1 MAEII
6 IENTKKSKKWLWILL
21 VIVAIIVAAGVFY
34 YFWKIAGNG
43 SDVITDGGNSEVII
57 GGGLPEGFPSGLPI
71 MAGTI
76 LQSQETK
83 YESGIVQAISYSS
96 TESLIKIYNDYFK
109 SYLFLLKKISPLFFA
124 LIIFSCASRKDVVY
138 YQNIDTLSKPKESI
152 SYEIKI
158 QTDDLLMIIVSAEDQ
173 ERCLLQFRSS
183 SKPSYA

>member
-6 IENTKKSKKWLWILL
+6 IENQKKSKKWLWILL
-21 VIVAIIVAAGVFY
+21 VIVAIIVAVGVFY

-43 SDVITDGGNSEVII
+43 SDVITDGGNSEVVI

-96 TESLIKIYNDYFK
+96 TESLIKIYNDYS
-109 SYLFLLKKISPLFFA
+109 SYASSNGW
-124 LIIFSCASRKDVVY
+124 LIVNKQENDNNYFIYATKDSASL
-138 YQNIDTLSKPKESI
+138 NISI
-152 SYEIKI
+152 SQELPE
-158 QTDDLLMIIVSAEDQ
+158 QSFVIVAYTKNQ
-173 ERCLLQFRSS
+173 
-183 SKPSYA
+183 

>member
-6 IENTKKSKKWLWILL
+6 IENPKKSKKWLWILL
-21 VIVAIIVAAGVFY
+21 VIMAIIIAAGVFY

-96 TESLIKIYNDYFK
+96 TESLIKIYNDYS
-109 SYLFLLKKISPLFFA
+109 SYASSNGW
-124 LIIFSCASRKDVVY
+124 LIVNKQENDNNYFIYATKDSASL
-138 YQNIDTLSKPKESI
+138 NISI
-152 SYEIKI
+152 SQELPE
-158 QTDDLLMIIVSAEDQ
+158 QSFVIVAYTKNQ
-173 ERCLLQFRSS
+173 
-183 SKPSYA
+183 

>member
-6 IENTKKSKKWLWILL
+6 IENQKKSKKWLWILL
-21 VIVAIIVAAGVFY
+21 VIVAIIVAVGVFY

-43 SDVITDGGNSEVII
+43 SGVITDGGNSEVVI

-96 TESLIKIYNDYFK
+96 TESLIKIYNDYS
-109 SYLFLLKKISPLFFA
+109 SYASSNGW
-124 LIIFSCASRKDVVY
+124 LIVNKQENDNNYFIYATKDSASL
-138 YQNIDTLSKPKESI
+138 NISI
-152 SYEIKI
+152 SQELPE
-158 QTDDLLMIIVSAEDQ
+158 QSFVIVAYTKNQ
-173 ERCLLQFRSS
+173 
-183 SKPSYA
+183 

>member
-6 IENTKKSKKWLWILL
+6 IENPKKSKKWLWILL

-43 SDVITDGGNSEVII
+43 SGVITDGGNSEVVI

-96 TESLIKIYNDYFK
+96 TESLIKIYNDYS
-109 SYLFLLKKISPLFFA
+109 SYASSNGW
-124 LIIFSCASRKDVVY
+124 LIVNKQENDNNYFIYATKDSASL
-138 YQNIDTLSKPKESI
+138 NISI
-152 SYEIKI
+152 SQELPE
-158 QTDDLLMIIVSAEDQ
+158 QSFVIVAYTKNQ
-173 ERCLLQFRSS
+173 
-183 SKPSYA
+183 

>member
-6 IENTKKSKKWLWILL
+6 IENPKKSKKWLWILL
-21 VIVAIIVAAGVFY
+21 VIMAIIIAAGVFY

-43 SDVITDGGNSEVII
+43 SDVITDGGNSEVVI

-96 TESLIKIYNDYFK
+96 TESLIKIYNDYS
-109 SYLFLLKKISPLFFA
+109 SYASSNGW
-124 LIIFSCASRKDVVY
+124 LIVNKQENDNNYFIYATKDSASL
-138 YQNIDTLSKPKESI
+138 NISI
-152 SYEIKI
+152 SQELPE
-158 QTDDLLMIIVSAEDQ
+158 QSFVIVAYTKNQ
-173 ERCLLQFRSS
+173 
-183 SKPSYA
+183 

>member
-6 IENTKKSKKWLWILL
+6 IENPKKSKKWLWILL
-21 VIVAIIVAAGVFY
+21 VIMAIIIAAGVFY

-96 TESLIKIYNDYFK
+96 TESLIKIYNDYS
-109 SYLFLLKKISPLFFA
+109 SYASSNGW
-124 LIIFSCASRKDVVY
+124 LIVNKQENDNNYFIYATKDSASL
-138 YQNIDTLSKPKESI
+138 NISI
-152 SYEIKI
+152 SQELPE
-158 QTDDLLMIIVSAEDQ
+158 QSFVIVA
-173 ERCLLQFRSS
+173 
-183 SKPSYA
+183 

>member
-21 VIVAIIVAAGVFY
+21 VIMAIIIAAGVFY

-43 SDVITDGGNSEVII
+43 SDVITDGGNSEVVI

-96 TESLIKIYNDYFK
+96 TESLIKIYNDYS
-109 SYLFLLKKISPLFFA
+109 SYASSNGW
-124 LIIFSCASRKDVVY
+124 LIVNKQENDNNYFIYATKDSASL
-138 YQNIDTLSKPKESI
+138 NISI
-152 SYEIKI
+152 SQELPE
-158 QTDDLLMIIVSAEDQ
+158 QSFVIVAYTKNQ
-173 ERCLLQFRSS
+173 
-183 SKPSYA
+183 

>member
-6 IENTKKSKKWLWILL
+6 IENPKKSKKWLWILL

-96 TESLIKIYNDYFK
+96 TESLIKIYNDYS
-109 SYLFLLKKISPLFFA
+109 SYASSNGW
-124 LIIFSCASRKDVVY
+124 LIVNKQENDNNYFIYATKDSASL
-138 YQNIDTLSKPKESI
+138 NISI
-152 SYEIKI
+152 SQELPE
-158 QTDDLLMIIVSAEDQ
+158 QSFVIVAYTKNQ
-173 ERCLLQFRSS
+173 
-183 SKPSYA
+183 

>member
-1 MAEII
+1 MAEFI
-6 IENTKKSKKWLWILL
+6 IENPKKSKKWLWILL

-43 SDVITDGGNSEVII
+43 SGVITDGGNSEVVI

-96 TESLIKIYNDYFK
+96 TESLIKIYNDYS
-109 SYLFLLKKISPLFFA
+109 SYASSNGW
-124 LIIFSCASRKDVVY
+124 LIVNKQENDNNYFIYATKDSASL
-138 YQNIDTLSKPKESI
+138 NISI
-152 SYEIKI
+152 SQELPE
-158 QTDDLLMIIVSAEDQ
+158 QSFVIVAYTKNQ
-173 ERCLLQFRSS
+173 
-183 SKPSYA
+183 

>member
-6 IENTKKSKKWLWILL
+6 IENPKKSKKWLWILL

-43 SDVITDGGNSEVII
+43 SDVITDGGNSEVVI

-96 TESLIKIYNDYFK
+96 TESLIKIYNDYS
-109 SYLFLLKKISPLFFA
+109 SYASSNGW
-124 LIIFSCASRKDVVY
+124 LIVNKQENDNNYFIYATKDSASL
-138 YQNIDTLSKPKESI
+138 NISI
-152 SYEIKI
+152 SQELPE
-158 QTDDLLMIIVSAEDQ
+158 QSFVIVAYTKNQ
-173 ERCLLQFRSS
+173 
-183 SKPSYA
+183 

>member
-6 IENTKKSKKWLWILL
+6 IENPKKSKKWLWILL

-43 SDVITDGGNSEVII
+43 SGVITDGGNSEVII

-96 TESLIKIYNDYFK
+96 TESLIKIYNDYS
-109 SYLFLLKKISPLFFA
+109 SYASSNGW
-124 LIIFSCASRKDVVY
+124 LIVNKQENDNNYFIYATKDSASL
-138 YQNIDTLSKPKESI
+138 NISI
-152 SYEIKI
+152 SQELPE
-158 QTDDLLMIIVSAEDQ
+158 QSFVIVAYTKNQ
-173 ERCLLQFRSS
+173 
-183 SKPSYA
+183 

>member
-43 SDVITDGGNSEVII
+43 SDVITDGGNSEVVI

-96 TESLIKIYNDYFK
+96 TESLIKIYNDYS
-109 SYLFLLKKISPLFFA
+109 SYASSNGW
-124 LIIFSCASRKDVVY
+124 LIVNKQENDNNYFIYATKDSASL
-138 YQNIDTLSKPKESI
+138 NISI
-152 SYEIKI
+152 SQELPE
-158 QTDDLLMIIVSAEDQ
+158 QSFVIVAYTKNQ
-173 ERCLLQFRSS
+173 
-183 SKPSYA
+183 

>member
-96 TESLIKIYNDYFK
+96 TESLIKIYNDYS
-109 SYLFLLKKISPLFFA
+109 SYASSNGW
-124 LIIFSCASRKDVVY
+124 LIVNKQENDNNYFIYATKDSASL
-138 YQNIDTLSKPKESI
+138 NISI
-152 SYEIKI
+152 SQELPE
-158 QTDDLLMIIVSAEDQ
+158 QSFVIVAYTKNQ
-173 ERCLLQFRSS
+173 
-183 SKPSYA
+183 